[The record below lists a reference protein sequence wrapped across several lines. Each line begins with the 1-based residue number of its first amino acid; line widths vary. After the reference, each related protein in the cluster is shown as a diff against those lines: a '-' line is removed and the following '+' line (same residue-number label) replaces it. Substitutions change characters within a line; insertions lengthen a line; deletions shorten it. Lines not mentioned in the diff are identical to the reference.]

1 MQQLYA
7 NNFFNMLICTID
19 FATPEF
25 DEALALRY
33 EVLRKPLG
41 LEYSIEQ
48 LAEEWDNIHIAAFD
62 AHGQMTGY
70 LNLTPEGGK
79 SVKMR
84 QVAVS
89 PVHQGQGIG
98 KAMVAYSEAVAK
110 QRDFKEIVLH
120 ARKTA
125 VPFYLSMN
133 YEIVG
138 DEFEEV
144 TVPHFKMRKAT
155 GS

>member
-1 MQQLYA
+1 
-7 NNFFNMLICTID
+7 MLICTID

-25 DEALALRY
+25 DEALAIRY

-41 LEYSIEQ
+41 LEYSLEQ
-48 LAEEWDNIHIAAFD
+48 LADEWDNIHIAAFD
-62 AHGQMTGY
+62 ANGQMTGY
-70 LNLTPEGGK
+70 LNLTPVDEAV
-79 SVKMR
+79 VKMR
-84 QVAVS
+84 QVAVA
-89 PVHQGQGIG
+89 PQHQGKGIG
-98 KAMVAYSEAVAK
+98 KAMVAFSETVAR
-110 QRDFKEIVLH
+110 QRNFKEIGLH

-125 VPFYLSMN
+125 VPFYLAMN

-144 TVPHFKMRKAT
+144 LIPHFKMRKAT